1 MAGQAV
7 SLADVLKTLSPMC
20 FLKGYLRVNVSETAL
35 TCMVQAPEG
44 GNRAS
49 DCGLGA
55 GICLSDWSLSPR
67 VEGGPSLAAPAGP
80 PPRSCC
86 HVSPSPHRS
95 VTFYTMQAHQGLL

>member
-1 MAGQAV
+1 MCTLGV
-7 SLADVLKTLSPMC
+7 S
-20 FLKGYLRVNVSETAL
+20 VSETAL

-55 GICLSDWSLSPR
+55 GVCLSDWSLSPR

-80 PPRSCC
+80 PPRPCR
-86 HVSPSPHRS
+86 HVSPRPHRS
-95 VTFYTMQAHQGLL
+95 VIFYILQAHQCLL